1 LCQTYTNIEYI
12 IIDAGSEDG
21 TVDVLREYENKISYW
36 ISEHDNGIYDA
47 WNKALK
53 KATGDWILFLGAGD
67 HLRENGIF
75 QLIQEASKYN
85 FDLDLVSAKVNLFNE
100 KKNLRVV
107 GSRWIWSKFRKYM
120 CIAHPSTLHNKRL
133 FIEHGNYNDN
143 FKVAGD
149 YELLLRAGS
158 TIKSGFVDE
167 IVVDM
172 KFGGVSNSNVVL
184 KETYYAQKIHK
195 VSKFTTILL
204 INSLFTFIKF
214 HLRKLND
221 NYFN

>member
-1 LCQTYTNIEYI
+1 MDNLFGLNHKYKVTIITSVFNAVNDLSTTIDSVLCQTYTNIEYI

-100 KKNLRVV
+100 KK
-107 GSRWIWSKFRKYM
+107 I
-120 CIAHPSTLHNKRL
+120 
-133 FIEHGNYNDN
+133 
-143 FKVAGD
+143 
-149 YELLLRAGS
+149 
-158 TIKSGFVDE
+158 
-167 IVVDM
+167 
-172 KFGGVSNSNVVL
+172 
-184 KETYYAQKIHK
+184 
-195 VSKFTTILL
+195 
-204 INSLFTFIKF
+204 
-214 HLRKLND
+214 
-221 NYFN
+221 